1 MVAAV
6 PPKVFTVTR
15 HEVVVDGGVIPLE
28 QLVEHLTDFNRLPEV
43 HYRALVPVA
52 MPQGTAVV
60 PVPLPDIL
68 TNLQDAV
75 ELVSDRTRMQ
85 PLVSAFLKAQSLR
98 MRA

>member
-15 HEVVVDGGVIPLE
+15 HEVVVDGGAIPLE

-43 HYRALVPVA
+43 QYRALVPVA

-60 PVPLPDIL
+60 PVPLTAA